1 MTEYSISRD
10 AFRSVCADARG
21 MENGSAEYAADKD
34 RAEKTGKHGSR
45 QGEKRAGAPGGAMT
59 EEKSGR
65 NAAGMP
71 GKSRKRGRNPL
82 AVMCSLTGTL
92 VLAALVLA
100 CLPMVM
106 PGLLGFGAYTVVSG
120 SMEPAIPTGSLVY
133 IAGAEPEGIKTG
145 DIIAFHGGEGSGAV
159 ITHRVVENRVVM
171 GEFVTKGDANSAQ
184 DMKPVPYS
192 DFMGRVAWTIP
203 EMGRAAAVL
212 TSREGKIAAV
222 CAVAA
227 AVLLQV
233 LSAFLDRGRGGTDRD
248 R

>member
-1 MTEYSISRD
+1 MGNRRFKRLLSCML
-10 AFRSVCADARG
+10 AF
-21 MENGSAEYAADKD
+21 
-34 RAEKTGKHGSR
+34 
-45 QGEKRAGAPGGAMT
+45 
-59 EEKSGR
+59 
-65 NAAGMP
+65 
-71 GKSRKRGRNPL
+71 
-82 AVMCSLTGTL
+82 
-92 VLAALVLA
+92 VLA